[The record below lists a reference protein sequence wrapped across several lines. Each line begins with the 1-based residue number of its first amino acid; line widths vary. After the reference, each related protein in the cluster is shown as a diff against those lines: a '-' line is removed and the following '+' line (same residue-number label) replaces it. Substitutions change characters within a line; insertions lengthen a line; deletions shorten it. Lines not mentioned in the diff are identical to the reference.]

1 MNRKMARAA
10 ARSYKPHMPTNPLA
24 LFDDWLAEARAAEP
38 NDPNAM
44 ALATAD
50 ATGRPSCRMVLLKD
64 HGADGFVWYTN
75 GESRKGCDLAANPH
89 AALLFHWKSARR
101 QVRLEGPV
109 TPVSDAES
117 DDYFHSRSR
126 QSQLAAAASDQ
137 SRPLPTR
144 ELFTERVAALER
156 RLDGAPV
163 PRPAHWGG
171 WRMAPDTIE
180 LWEDGTDRMHH
191 RRLFTRAGDQ
201 GREGWRE
208 GLLFP

>member
-1 MNRKMARAA
+1 MAD
-10 ARSYKPHMPTNPLA
+10 PLA
-24 LFDDWLAEARAAEP
+24 LFDAWLADATAAEP

-50 ATGRPSCRMVLLKD
+50 AHGRPSCRMVLLKE

-75 GESRKGCDLAANPH
+75 AGSRKGADLLANPH

-109 TPVSDAES
+109 ARVTDAES
-117 DDYFHSRSR
+117 NEYFHSRSR

-137 SRPLPTR
+137 SRPLVAR
-144 ELFTERVAALER
+144 ELFIDRVAALEAE
-156 RLDGAPV
+156 LDGAPV
-163 PRPAHWGG
+163 PRPPHWGG
-171 WRMAPDTIE
+171 WRLTPNTIE
-180 LWEDGTDRMHH
+180 LWEDGADRMHH
-191 RRLFTRAGDQ
+191 RRLFTRAGD
-201 GREGWRE
+201 GWTE

>member
-1 MNRKMARAA
+1 MA
-10 ARSYKPHMPTNPLA
+10 NPLA

-50 ATGRPSCRMVLLKD
+50 AAGQPSCRMVLLKG
-64 HGADGFVWYTN
+64 HGADGFIWYTN
-75 GESRKGCDLAANPH
+75 GESRKGCDLLANPH

-137 SRPLPTR
+137 SRPLATR
-144 ELFTERVAALER
+144 ELFTERVAALEG

-163 PRPAHWGG
+163 PRPPHWGG
-171 WRMAPDTIE
+171 WRLAPDTIE
-180 LWEDGTDRMHH
+180 LWEDGADRMHH
-191 RRLFTRAGDQ
+191 RRLFTRAEDQ
-201 GREGWRE
+201 GRDGWRE